1 MLLRPLPYTV
11 CIAAHNS
18 HTKHTGESDS
28 ITTRQ
33 AIPSLITGTGA
44 CLLACSL
51 FFTLGVLLIPLA
63 GLQSDEALFG
73 APLYPNINN
82 YLWTRPW
89 RIHIPV
95 MEMSYLG
102 SLKSFLYLPIL
113 ETFGA
118 NIWTIRLPV
127 VLAGALT
134 IFLFYKLVH
143 SSVGRNAAVF
153 GAFLLATDPLFLMTN
168 TFDWGPVALEHLFLV
183 TGCWALFQF
192 GTRSDPGG
200 SFWHSRARF
209 LALGFLCFGLA
220 LWNKAIFLWSLAGL
234 GSATLVVLWPW
245 VRREWSGRHLGVAVA
260 AFALG
265 ASPWIYYNLRHPL
278 ATFQENATLE
288 PEAVPGKWVQVEA
301 GLQGN
306 SLFGYIAAEEWLEPA
321 KQPQG
326 WIGQAAGRVR
336 DAVGEHRNSG
346 FYYVL
351 GALLVLIPLWWRSR
365 AAWFSLVFCAV
376 TWTWMAMTHDAG
388 ASAHH
393 VVLLW
398 PFPVFFAAVV
408 LGRMPWFVVLLAG
421 VGMVGS
427 NLLVVNQYLTQLHR
441 NGAYQTFTDAIFPLS
456 EALEEGP
463 TIYITDW
470 GMFDSLNLLHQ
481 GRLNLR
487 MASGPLMTESPSPD
501 EVADIQRMLQ
511 DPNGMF
517 VGHVRGMEVY
527 PNVGKHLDAFVGFH
541 LERKVIRTI
550 SDSNGRPVFE
560 ISRVGIEE

>member
-1 MLLRPLPYTV
+1 
-11 CIAAHNS
+11 
-18 HTKHTGESDS
+18 
-28 ITTRQ
+28 
-33 AIPSLITGTGA
+33 
-44 CLLACSL
+44 
-51 FFTLGVLLIPLA
+51 
-63 GLQSDEALFG
+63 
-73 APLYPNINN
+73 
-82 YLWTRPW
+82 
-89 RIHIPV
+89 
-95 MEMSYLG
+95 
-102 SLKSFLYLPIL
+102 
-113 ETFGA
+113 
-118 NIWTIRLPV
+118 
-127 VLAGALT
+127 
-134 IFLFYKLVH
+134 
-143 SSVGRNAAVF
+143 
-153 GAFLLATDPLFLMTN
+153 
-168 TFDWGPVALEHLFLV
+168 
-183 TGCWALFQF
+183 
-192 GTRSDPGG
+192 
-200 SFWHSRARF
+200 
-209 LALGFLCFGLA
+209 
-220 LWNKAIFLWSLAGL
+220 
-234 GSATLVVLWPW
+234 
-245 VRREWSGRHLGVAVA
+245 
-260 AFALG
+260 
-265 ASPWIYYNLRHPL
+265 
-278 ATFQENATLE
+278 
-288 PEAVPGKWVQVEA
+288 
-301 GLQGN
+301 
-306 SLFGYIAAEEWLEPA
+306 
-321 KQPQG
+321 
-326 WIGQAAGRVR
+326 
-336 DAVGEHRNSG
+336 
-346 FYYVL
+346 
-351 GALLVLIPLWWRSR
+351 LLVLIPLWWRSR